1 MSSSPFDN
9 VDMLELFRV
18 ITPSGGGYLDLE
30 KFGLGDKVRVD
41 HFLYD
46 IYNITTSGGSWLK
59 FEPIDIDATPTIWL
73 INDLD
78 RYYAVIVTELN
89 EFDIEMMDSVIK
101 MLINLIMHGTSEKQL
116 HIVGGLLTY
125 MARFSED
132 AKELY
137 DYFSSIYPDIT
148 SMVHIDE

>member
-46 IYNITTSGGSWLK
+46 IYNITTSGGRWLK

-101 MLINLIMHGTSEKQL
+101 MMINLIMHGTSEKQL